1 VITVKLTTNSPKEP
15 ILRQT
20 PGGHGVW
27 GNSQFIVN
35 RNIEECDF
43 WVVYDGLLDKEKT
56 RCPRKHT
63 VFITGEPPTF
73 RKYDPAFLR
82 QFATIITCHRNLEH
96 KGAMYTQQ
104 GLNWAVGRRVVLNAE
119 QYPFT
124 LDYDALKSMTRF
136 EKDRSL
142 SVISSDKAFSEGHRK
157 RIAFVR
163 ELRRHFGTKIDVFGR
178 GLNEVQDKW
187 DAIAR
192 YKYHIVLENSSYPDY
207 WTEKLSDAYLAGAYP
222 FYYGCPNILDYFP
235 KGSLT
240 SIDINQPHAALSK
253 IEETIQK
260 NQYEKSINEIM
271 LARNLVLDEY
281 NLFAF
286 LAKYCENVKIPNHKE
301 RISLQP
307 EGTLPPW
314 RRIVRRI
321 IRNWTETVER
331 GPSS

>member
-1 VITVKLTTNSPKEP
+1 MNED
-15 ILRQT
+15 
-20 PGGHGVW
+20 
-27 GNSQFIVN
+27 
-35 RNIEECDF
+35 IEECDF
-43 WVVYDGLLDKEKT
+43 WVVYEGLLHQEKA
-56 RCPRKHT
+56 RCPQENT
-63 VFITGEPPTF
+63 IFITGEPPSF
-73 RKYDPAFLR
+73 RKYDSAFLR

-96 KGAMYTQQ
+96 KGVIYTQQ
-104 GLNWAVGRRVVLNAE
+104 ALNWAVGRSVVRNAAK
-119 QYPFT
+119 YPFT

-136 EKDRSL
+136 EKDRPL

-163 ELRRHFGTKIDVFGR
+163 GLRRHFGAKIDVFGR

-192 YKYHIVLENSSYPDY
+192 YKYHIVLENSSYADY

-222 FYYGCPNILDYFP
+222 LYYGCPNILDYFP
-235 KGSLT
+235 KVSLT
-240 SIDINQPHAALSK
+240 SIDINQPQAALST

-286 LAKYCENVKIPNHKE
+286 LAKYCESLKIWNRKE

-307 EGTLPPW
+307 EGA
-314 RRIVRRI
+314 
-321 IRNWTETVER
+321 N
-331 GPSS
+331 G